1 MGEIRFRRLFETA
14 KDGIVVVDVDSGIV
28 QDVNPRFG
36 TLTGYAREELEGKS
50 IDEVGRLL
58 DSPQIAAVITSTR
71 QSDIVRHDELAVK
84 RKDQRLAH
92 VDIVAN
98 SYTVGPQPVVQLNVR
113 DVSPRREA
121 ARALRESEERFRLFV
136 ESVSDYAMFQIDRAG
151 RILTW
156 NAGAERLLGWAEAEA
171 VGKDVSMLF
180 VPEDVIRGEPEREIE
195 TARRT
200 GRAEDERWHKRK
212 DGSRFFASGVLTQ
225 LRDEEANLLGFAK
238 IMRDITAR
246 KEQEDQLRRSVEEK
260 STLVREI
267 HHRVKN
273 NLQVIVSLLSLQ
285 SNYTDD
291 PKTLAAFEETQ
302 GRVQAIA
309 RIHERLYASDDLAE
323 VEFGSYLANLTE
335 ELVALHAAAD
345 RVSCQINV
353 EDLVLNIEQ
362 AIPLGLIAN
371 EIILN
376 SLKHGLGDGTGTL
389 TVLLSYVPGSYD
401 VNAGQTADDGWAQ
414 VSVRD
419 TGPGLPTGFDP
430 FRTSSL
436 GFRLITLLARQ
447 LTGRLQIGDGPG
459 TVITVGFPLRVGAG
473 ERSPG

>member
-171 VGKDVSMLF
+171 VGKDMSMLF

-260 STLVREI
+260 
-267 HHRVKN
+267 
-273 NLQVIVSLLSLQ
+273 
-285 SNYTDD
+285 
-291 PKTLAAFEETQ
+291 
-302 GRVQAIA
+302 
-309 RIHERLYASDDLAE
+309 
-323 VEFGSYLANLTE
+323 
-335 ELVALHAAAD
+335 
-345 RVSCQINV
+345 
-353 EDLVLNIEQ
+353 
-362 AIPLGLIAN
+362 
-371 EIILN
+371 
-376 SLKHGLGDGTGTL
+376 
-389 TVLLSYVPGSYD
+389 
-401 VNAGQTADDGWAQ
+401 
-414 VSVRD
+414 
-419 TGPGLPTGFDP
+419 
-430 FRTSSL
+430 
-436 GFRLITLLARQ
+436 
-447 LTGRLQIGDGPG
+447 
-459 TVITVGFPLRVGAG
+459 
-473 ERSPG
+473 